1 MQLQEQNRIKLEQQ
15 LKDNGFEHA
24 INYLIETSRQG
35 VRCAKAGETD
45 YKKPG
50 QSRVGGDPDLP
61 PQFTW
66 PLTSDGTPMTFLVQ
80 LNMCDVAKHDAN
92 ELLPKSGM
100 LSFFLGIDE
109 PAYNIEHRVIWFDE
123 TEVLTVVRREPSGE
137 TALEDTYGT
146 YVGYD
151 LEARPSLEPPA
162 YAYVD
167 EEQVESDKVTL
178 DDYDDL
184 LYEIR
189 DEEDDDIIQLFGY
202 PTEQH
207 DDSEY
212 EASLMVLT
220 GEEYEYNSDK
230 ALEKIAAHFGG
241 DKTKAKQEVADMQM
255 LLELET
261 DDDVGFCWWD
271 AGLLHFFIRKEDLIA
286 GRFDRTYC
294 SLYSS

>member
-1 MQLQEQNRIKLEQQ
+1 MQLQEKNRIKLERQ

-24 INYLIETSRQG
+24 INYLMETTRQG

-45 YKKPG
+45 YIKPG
-50 QSRVGGDPDLP
+50 RSRVGGDPDLP
-61 PQFTW
+61 PQFAW
-66 PLTSDGTPMTFLVQ
+66 PLTSDGTPMTFLAQ
-80 LNMCDVAKHDAN
+80 LNMCDVAKHDVN
-92 ELLPKSGM
+92 ELLPKTGM

-123 TEVLTVVRREPSGE
+123 TEVLTAVRREPSGE
-137 TALEDTYGT
+137 TALEDT

-151 LEARPSLEPPA
+151 LEARPSLEPPG

-167 EEQVESDKVTL
+167 MEQVENDEVTFGE
-178 DDYDDL
+178 YDDL
-184 LYEIR
+184 FYEIR
-189 DEEDDDIIQLFGY
+189 DQKDGDIIQLFGY

-212 EASLMVLT
+212 EAALMILT
-220 GEEYEYNSDK
+220 GKEYEYSMDK
-230 ALEKIAAHFGG
+230 ALDEITAHFGG
-241 DKTKAKQEVADMQM
+241 DKTKAKQEVTDMQM

-271 AGLLHFFIRKEDLIA
+271 AGVLHFFIRKEDLIA

>member
-1 MQLQEQNRIKLEQQ
+1 MQLQEQNRIKLKQQ

-35 VRCAKAGETD
+35 VRCAKAGEAD
-45 YKKPG
+45 YTKLG
-50 QSRVGGDPDLP
+50 RSRVGGDPDLP
-61 PQFTW
+61 TQFTW
-66 PLTSDGTPMTFLVQ
+66 PLASDGTPMTFLVQ
-80 LNMCDVAKHDAN
+80 LNMSDIAKQDAN
-92 ELLPKSGM
+92 ELLPKTGM

-109 PAYNIEHRVIWFDE
+109 PSYNIEHRVIWFDE

-137 TALEDTYGT
+137 TALEDTY
-146 YVGYD
+146 VGYD
-151 LEARPSLEPPA
+151 LEARPSLELPN
-162 YAYVD
+162 YAYID
-167 EEQVESDKVTL
+167 DEQVESDNVTL

-184 LYEIR
+184 SYEIR
-189 DEEDDDIIQLFGY
+189 DPEDGDIIQVFGY

-212 EASLMVLT
+212 EAALMILT
-220 GEEYEYNSDK
+220 GKEYEYSMDK
-230 ALEKIAAHFGG
+230 ALDEITAHFDG
-241 DKTKAKQEVADMQM
+241 DKTKAKQEVADIQM

-271 AGLLHFFIRKEDLIA
+271 AGVLHFFIRKEDLIA

>member
-1 MQLQEQNRIKLEQQ
+1 MQLQEQSRIKLKQQ

-24 INYLIETSRQG
+24 INYLMETSRHG
-35 VRCAKAGETD
+35 VRCAKVGETD
-45 YKKPG
+45 YTKTG
-50 QSRVGGDPDLP
+50 CSRVGGDPDLP
-61 PQFTW
+61 PQFAW
-66 PLTSDGTPMTFLVQ
+66 PLTTDGTPMTFLVQ
-80 LNMCDVAKHDAN
+80 LNMCDVAKNDAN
-92 ELLPKSGM
+92 ALLPKTGM

-123 TEVLTVVRREPSGE
+123 TEVLSVVRRELPSE
-137 TALEDTYGT
+137 TALETT
-146 YVGYD
+146 YVGYE
-151 LEARPSLEPPA
+151 LKARPSLEPPGFA
-162 YAYVD
+162 YID
-167 EEQVESDKVTL
+167 NEQIESDKVTL

-202 PTEQH
+202 PIGQH

-212 EASLMVLT
+212 EAALMLLT
-220 GEEYEYNSDK
+220 GEEYEYNTDK
-230 ALEKIAAHFGG
+230 TLEKLATHFGG
-241 DKTKAKQEVADMQM
+241 DKEKAKQEVADMQM

-271 AGLLHFFIRKEDLIA
+271 AGVLHFFIRKEDLVA
-286 GRFDRTYC
+286 RRFDRTYC

>member
-1 MQLQEQNRIKLEQQ
+1 MQLQEQNRIKLKQQ

-35 VRCAKAGETD
+35 VRCAKADETD
-45 YKKPG
+45 YTKPG
-50 QSRVGGDPDLP
+50 RSRVGGDPDLP
-61 PQFTW
+61 PQFKW
-66 PLTSDGTPMTFLVQ
+66 PLTSDGIPMTFLVQ
-80 LNMCDVAKHDAN
+80 LNMSDIAKQDAN
-92 ELLPKSGM
+92 ELLPKTGM

-109 PAYNIEHRVIWFDE
+109 PSYTIEPRFIWFAD

-137 TALEDTYGT
+137 TALEDTY
-146 YVGYD
+146 VGYD
-151 LEARPSLEPPA
+151 LEARPSLELPN
-162 YAYVD
+162 YAYID
-167 EEQVESDKVTL
+167 DEQVESDNVTL

-184 LYEIR
+184 SYEIR
-189 DEEDDDIIQLFGY
+189 DPEDGDIIQVFGY

-212 EASLMVLT
+212 EAALMILT
-220 GEEYEYNSDK
+220 GKEYEYSMDK
-230 ALEKIAAHFGG
+230 ALDEITAHFDG

-271 AGLLHFFIRKEDLIA
+271 AGVLHFFIRKEDLIA

>member
-1 MQLQEQNRIKLEQQ
+1 
-15 LKDNGFEHA
+15 
-24 INYLIETSRQG
+24 
-35 VRCAKAGETD
+35 
-45 YKKPG
+45 
-50 QSRVGGDPDLP
+50 
-61 PQFTW
+61 
-66 PLTSDGTPMTFLVQ
+66 
-80 LNMCDVAKHDAN
+80 
-92 ELLPKSGM
+92 
-100 LSFFLGIDE
+100 
-109 PAYNIEHRVIWFDE
+109 
-123 TEVLTVVRREPSGE
+123 
-137 TALEDTYGT
+137 LEDTYGT

-167 EEQVESDKVTL
+167 GEQVESDKVTL

-184 LYEIR
+184 LFEIR
-189 DEEDDDIIQLFGY
+189 NEEDDDIIQLFGY
-202 PTEQH
+202 PTGQH

-212 EASLMVLT
+212 EAALMVLT

-230 ALEKIAAHFGG
+230 ALGKIAAHFGG
-241 DKTKAKQEVADMQM
+241 DKTKAKQEVVDMQM